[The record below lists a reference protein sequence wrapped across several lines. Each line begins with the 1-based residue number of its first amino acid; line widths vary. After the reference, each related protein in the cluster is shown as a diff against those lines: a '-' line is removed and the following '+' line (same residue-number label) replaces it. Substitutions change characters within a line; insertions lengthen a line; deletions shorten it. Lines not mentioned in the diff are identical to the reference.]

1 MDVKTLSP
9 KALLLLA
16 GPVIAAL
23 VVSGFSP
30 YDRVTWGLEVF
41 PVLIAL
47 PLLAA
52 TRRRYPLTDLLY
64 GLITLH
70 ALVLILGGAYSYA
83 RVPLGFWIADLL
95 DLQRNPYDRIG
106 HFFQGLVPAMIAR
119 EVFLRGDHVRSP
131 RMRAFL
137 IVCTVL
143 AISAAYELVEWA
155 AALLLGQGADEF
167 LGTQGDPWDTQSD
180 MALALLGAVTA
191 LATLS
196 RLHDRRLETR
206 PAAEVQGQIPGP
218 SISA

>member
-1 MDVKTLSP
+1 MKSLST

-16 GPVIAAL
+16 GLVCAAL
-23 VVSGFSP
+23 LLSGLEP
-30 YDRVTWGLEVF
+30 YDRVTWALEVF

-64 GLITLH
+64 LLIALH

-106 HFFQGLVPAMIAR
+106 HFFQGFVPAMIAR

-155 AALLLGQGADEF
+155 AALVLGQGADEF

-191 LATLS
+191 LVTLS
-196 RLHDRRLETR
+196 RLHDGRLEVR
-206 PAAEVQGQIPGP
+206 PADEEGDQIPGP